1 MHEFQEYV
9 VKHKV
14 EYNRDVFDD
23 QKLLLVLQ
31 GNQYK
36 PE

>member
-1 MHEFQEYV
+1 MKEFEEYA

-14 EYNRDVFDD
+14 EYNREFFDD
-23 QKLLLVLQ
+23 QRLLLVLQ